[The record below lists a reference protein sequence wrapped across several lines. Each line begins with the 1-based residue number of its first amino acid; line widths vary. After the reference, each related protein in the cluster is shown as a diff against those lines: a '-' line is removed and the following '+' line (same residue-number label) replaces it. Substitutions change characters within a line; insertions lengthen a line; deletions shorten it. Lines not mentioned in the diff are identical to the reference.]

1 MKRAM
6 VYAFRWFMDG
16 QFSSQIPLLVSETTD
31 KGRTIIKEE
40 NQMAAIQ
47 MYAFRILI
55 LGL

>member
-1 MKRAM
+1 MQRAM

-16 QFSSQIPLLVSETTD
+16 QFSSQIPLLASETTD